1 MQTTIEITE
10 SQWQIAHTIAIELVK
25 AETDRNEFSKTISYL
40 RAYADRENA
49 GENFL
54 NYLATLARNGNKIG
68 HSKKTVEY
76 YKDLDRV
83 CQKYLKTH
91 QKNVPKMLQILGW
104 TSRLMY
110 YYKKAVPTGELN
122 NIEYELEVVE
132 VQPNRQVEIQR
143 ALASQHFA
151 QGQKI
156 EAKITAIQ
164 GNKLTYEILETIKL
178 SQKEPKHYQLLKEGQ
193 IVTKMLQNLLPSGK

>member
-164 GNKLTYEILETIKL
+164 GNKLTYEILET
-178 SQKEPKHYQLLKEGQ
+178 KHYQLLKEGQ